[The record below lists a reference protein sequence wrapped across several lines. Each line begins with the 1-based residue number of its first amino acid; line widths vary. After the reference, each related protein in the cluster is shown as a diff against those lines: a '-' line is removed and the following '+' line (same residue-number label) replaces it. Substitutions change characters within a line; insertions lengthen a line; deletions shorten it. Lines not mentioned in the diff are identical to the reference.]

1 MTMSTRWRGLR
12 VWISNHYVPVGKR
25 DTLTPHDAS
34 RPWPRSR
41 WLVGVALVL
50 VTARWAA
57 AAAPHSDASAARVQR
72 AVDLVRVALEIDAS
86 VVVELVDVNP
96 RVASV
101 QPVEGRAGVFLLS
114 VQEDFLEQLADDE
127 LEAMVA
133 HELGHVWIFTHHPY
147 LQTEQLANR
156 VAMRRV
162 TRDQL
167 ERVYRKVWGVSGYKQ
182 ELAEFLGV
190 SPSEPP
196 RVRSTAVAGS
206 DAPQQQR
213 AQ

>member
-12 VWISNHYVPVGKR
+12 VWISNHYVPVNKR

-41 WLVGVALVL
+41 WLVGAALVL

-196 RVRSTAVAGS
+196 RVRSTAAAGS